1 MNDAVLDLA
10 LRAGLALGCELAPVS
25 RFDRKNYFYC
35 DLPKGYQ
42 ITQYE
47 VPFCTGGGIELDGG
61 RFVRLTRIHMEEDAG
76 KAIHDRGSR
85 TLVDLNRAGV
95 PLIEIVT
102 EADMTSADEAFEFL
116 GLLKERLRYAG
127 VSGCDM
133 EKGSLRCDVNVSVHP
148 EGEPWRTRV
157 EVKNLNSFRH
167 VRAAIEHEIAR
178 QVEGYTSDD
187 ASLEPVQETRLFDVG
202 SGMTLPMRGKE
213 DEGDYRYFPEP
224 DLVPVTASPERVEA
238 QRQLLPEMPVARRR
252 RYGETWGI
260 SERDAAILTAERDV
274 ADFFEATVAAGP
286 THETCGRDAAK
297 WITNDVLRA
306 LSGGGV
312 AATSIGELPVGP
324 EQVARVIALV
334 NAGEIQRKGGQLLLA
349 ELLAK
354 GGDPDALVETI
365 GLGAVGDDDQIR
377 SWCRAALEGREAVAE
392 DVRAGNEKALGAL
405 MGPVMGASGGRAD
418 PARVRELLLELI
430 RGDGT

>member
-1 MNDAVLDLA
+1 
-10 LRAGLALGCELAPVS
+10 
-25 RFDRKNYFYC
+25 
-35 DLPKGYQ
+35 
-42 ITQYE
+42 
-47 VPFCTGGGIELDGG
+47 
-61 RFVRLTRIHMEEDAG
+61 MEEDAG

-127 VSGCDM
+127 VSSCDM

-286 THETCGRDAAK
+286 AHETCGRDAAK

-324 EQVARVIALV
+324 AQVARVIALV

-430 RGDGT
+430 RGNGT